1 MLPAMRRPVLLVLL
15 ALPACRHRP
24 DHDSDGPPGET
35 DPADP
40 FAGIELVSADGE
52 SFGDLGYEVARFE
65 VTEAAA
71 QPYRTASDSN
81 PAFYVLRP
89 AASEEEAPV
98 LLWLHGGA
106 LGDDSEGTPAPC
118 EEADNLATA
127 LLERSLLVPQ
137 MAIARGWAMLV
148 PVNEF
153 CDGWHG
159 LGAADPVD
167 PERHWG
173 QAHAQ
178 LALDFVRADRAGF
191 DAAEE
196 LYGWGTSAGAAGL
209 VYTASQYP
217 GFDGLVVD
225 SAPCDLYA
233 YAEQDPL
240 AIHHVLG
247 GLPQASDVTD
257 EVLRRYDEHSC
268 DRIVAAGGVTAPL
281 FLAWNSHDQLV
292 PPVHSENLAAA
303 LAVAY
308 GASGGRYGVH
318 DFAHESPGDSFHV
331 QTRIARAPLGYV
343 SELMFRFLEGG
354 RVALVEAEAGCEAG
368 CTVGEVV
375 TSTEEPVLNFSA
387 QSGREAPAGSA
398 GVLYSGRPPE
408 GVAAG
413 DRVEATAILG
423 VAGSEGLPE
432 STIVGRLVAGEAVR
446 VLTLADFAAE
456 GAQPRQDGA
465 ELLAQL
471 QATKLAFT
479 VGDPAATV
487 LTLETEGAV
496 TLRLDAIAWTTW
508 P

>member
-1 MLPAMRRPVLLVLL
+1 VLL

-24 DHDSDGPPGET
+24 DHDSDGPAGGDT

-40 FAGIELVSADGE
+40 FAGIELVSADGA

-71 QPYRTASDSN
+71 EPYRTALDTN

-89 AASEEEAPV
+89 DASDAAAPV

-106 LGDDSEGTPAPC
+106 LGDDSEAMPAPC
-118 EEADNLATA
+118 EQAENLATA

-137 MAIARGWAMLV
+137 MAIARGWSMLV

-159 LGAADPVD
+159 LGADDPVD

-178 LALDFVRADRAGF
+178 RALDFVRADRAGF
-191 DAAEE
+191 DASPE

-209 VYTASQYP
+209 VYTAAQYP
-217 GFDGLVVD
+217 RFDGLIVD
-225 SAPCDLYA
+225 SGPCDLYA

-247 GLPQASDVTD
+247 GLPQAQDVT
-257 EVLRRYDEHSC
+257 EEILRRYDEHSC
-268 DRIVAAGGVTAPL
+268 DRLVADGRVTAPL

-292 PPVHSENLAAA
+292 PPVHSENLAGA
-303 LAVAY
+303 LAAAY
-308 GASGGRYGVH
+308 PASGGRYGSH
-318 DFAHESPGDSFHV
+318 DLAHDAPGDSFHV
-331 QTRIARAPLGYV
+331 QTRIAREPLGYV
-343 SELMFRFLEGG
+343 TELMFRFLEGG
-354 RVALVEAEAGCEAG
+354 RVAIVEAEAGCEAG
-368 CTVGEVV
+368 CTVGAVV
-375 TSTEEPVLNFSA
+375 TSAEEPVVNFSG
-387 QSGREAPAGSA
+387 QSGREAAAGSA
-398 GVLYSGRPPE
+398 GVLYAGAPPE

-413 DRVEATAILG
+413 DRVEATAILA
-423 VAGSEGLPE
+423 VAGTAGLPE
-432 STIVGRLVAGEAVR
+432 STVVGRLVAGEAVR
-446 VLTLADFAAE
+446 VLTLADFSDEA
-456 GAQPRQDGA
+456 AQPAADGA
-465 ELLAQL
+465 EMLAQF
-471 QATKLAFT
+471 QATRLSFT
-479 VGDPAATV
+479 VGDADATA
-487 LTLETEGAV
+487 LTIETEGTV